1 MSRRSNRYTEEFRT
15 DVIRMIKEGGR
26 SINNVAKDLGVNDQ
40 TIRNWLNDEKN
51 HQDPVKSRIS
61 ELETQIKAKDKK
73 IADQEMTIDILKK
86 ATAIF
91 VQNNRK

>member
-1 MSRRSNRYTEEFRT
+1 M
-15 DVIRMIKEGGR
+15 
-26 SINNVAKDLGVNDQ
+26 AKDLGVNDQ
-40 TIRNWLNDEKN
+40 TIRNWLNDEKD

-61 ELETQIKAKDKK
+61 KLETQIKAKDKK

-86 ATAIF
+86 AMAIF